1 MSSSHSL
8 RNLLQT
14 LLLLCLLVLPSGAY
28 GSNYYFDT
36 AIVRDSSIV
45 CGRLNNGISYF
56 VVPNKYSGA
65 KIDLYM
71 MVASGSADENMSQS
85 GYAHLLEHLI
95 FESKDENG
103 SSIHKRLSA
112 LGKSIGNGY
121 NAITNFDVT
130 RFDVYDIE
138 REDLAMIENCMDI
151 LAEMCRGLEL
161 TPNSLNHEID
171 VVCNEFNPSL
181 ENAIRSLM
189 CATFPEG
196 SVYYNRTNIGT
207 TASVRAA
214 SVESIKDYYATR
226 FAPAEKAIVI
236 VGDIDPSLGE
246 KLIRLKFGDI
256 PACGPTAGHYEPFN
270 HLDREHY
277 QTVFAPVANS
287 ESHCITLNIICDRLQ
302 RADRHLPENDA
313 LAFEAGMAYAYLNI
327 VLSAM
332 TWNGTLPMYAELDS
346 DLSTVLGVSTP
357 RAFTATLSIHSPK
370 WDEVYRPVRLTLER
384 LRRDGCTE
392 EEFNLLKKKI
402 EAATENYNHYHIQT
416 NAELADEFTKTLN
429 NGETY
434 TSDEQDKQILSQML
448 DMSRDELNVILR
460 RILSPENVQFCIL
473 LDPADIPAKGINHS
487 EYENITVDRTDTA
500 INEAMAML
508 TENERKIA
516 DTSALDHS
524 VLQIGHIP
532 APPVSDENTKRVY
545 TTEVRD
551 SASGVTT
558 PLYISRTS
566 MGDNHVRIQ
575 AIRKG
580 GIADIVDIL
589 RQRYPSI
596 PADSLWLNASLCN
609 SIPLI
614 LPWGRLSQSEFSSLC
629 QIYDITLSAGCTLTD
644 VTLTAEGNVSR
655 LPLMLAL
662 INELTSRPC
671 VPASA
676 TFKRS
681 IDDAVAYLVADE
693 QTLSSKVTNEIMRMN
708 FGSNPV
714 VGYTSPDRYYSCSP
728 EIAAE
733 AARLAYGDGRRY
745 AYIIDGDIDSTANYK
760 NTAAI
765 FVNAI
770 NQLPA
775 ASEKAF
781 DMEHR
786 GSLPSYRNV
795 PDSVSLDLNRQPGI
809 SDTRV
814 VFIDARRI
822 SGITGLGF
830 KPADGRTIAALAAQQ
845 LLDKLRIGN
854 SPVVYDI
861 SVDCNYDYSYDAF
874 DFTVFC
880 FCQAENIT
888 TVTSAVDAIIGN
900 PEFSVSV
907 DDSTTNA
914 LTDLIYSLDNE
925 AGSPTF
931 IGNNLRLDL
940 LYGMPDSS
948 LSDFKK
954 IDPDRFISTLSKLQ
968 NLLSQTP
975 AHRIFLYTG
984 EAEQ

>member
-45 CGRLNNGISYF
+45 CGRLDNGISYF

-151 LAEMCRGLEL
+151 LADMCRGLEL

-181 ENAIRSLM
+181 EKAIRSLM

-516 DTSALDHS
+516 DTSALDLSSLH
-524 VLQIGHIP
+524 IGTMPSPP
-532 APPVSDENTKRVY
+532 ASDESSRTVY
-545 TTEVRD
+545 TTEIRD
-551 SASGVTT
+551 SMLGVTT

-566 MGDNHVRIQ
+566 MGDNHVRVQ

-589 RQRYPSI
+589 RQRYPSV

-614 LPWGRLSQSEFSSLC
+614 LLWGRLSQSEFSSLC

-644 VTLTAEGNVSR
+644 VTVTAEGNASR

-662 INELTSRPC
+662 INELTSRPY

-714 VGYTSPDRYYSCSP
+714 VGYTSPDRYFSCSP

-775 ASEKAF
+775 PSERAF
-781 DMEHR
+781 DPEHR

-795 PDSVSLDLNRQPGI
+795 SDSISIDFKRHPGI
-809 SDTRV
+809 SDTRI

>member
-1 MSSSHSL
+1 MSLSHSL
-8 RNLLQT
+8 RSIRRT
-14 LLLLCLLVLPSGAY
+14 LLLVCIFAGFRNIYA
-28 GSNYYFDT
+28 GQYYFNPQ
-36 AIVRDSSIV
+36 IVRDSSVV
-45 CGRLNNGISYF
+45 CGRLDNGISYY
-56 VVPNKYSGA
+56 VIPNPYSGA

-71 MVASGSADENMSQS
+71 MVASGSADENETQS
-85 GYAHLLEHLI
+85 GYAHLLEHLL
-95 FESKDENG
+95 FESKDKNN

-112 LGKSIGNGY
+112 LGKTIGKGY
-121 NAITNFDVT
+121 NANTNFDVT
-130 RFDVYDIE
+130 RFDIYDIE
-138 REDLAMIENCMDI
+138 RDDIAMIEKCMDI
-151 LAEMCRGLEL
+151 LADMCRGLEL

-171 VVCNEFNPSL
+171 VVCNEFNPSI

-189 CATFPEG
+189 CSIFPES
-196 SVYYNRTNIGT
+196 SVYYNLTNIGT
-207 TASVRAA
+207 TASIRAA
-214 SVESIKDYYATR
+214 SVESIKDYYATL

-313 LAFEAGMAYAYLNI
+313 LAFEAGMAYTFLSI
-327 VLSAM
+327 VLSTM
-332 TWNGTLPMYAELDS
+332 TWNGTLPMYTDLDS

-392 EEFNLLKKKI
+392 TEFTLLKKKI
-402 EAATENYNHYHIQT
+402 EAVTENYDHYRIQT
-416 NAELADEFTKTLN
+416 NPELANEFTKYLN

-434 TSDEQDKQILSQML
+434 TSDEQDKQILSQMIE
-448 DMSRDELNVILR
+448 MSRDELNVILR

-473 LDPADIPAKGINHS
+473 LDPADIPASGINNS

-500 INEAMAML
+500 INEAGAML

-516 DTSALDHS
+516 DTSSLDLSSLH
-524 VLQIGHIP
+524 IGTMPSPP
-532 APPVSDENTKRVY
+532 ASDESSSTVY
-545 TTEVRD
+545 TTEIRD
-551 SASGVTT
+551 SMLNVTT
-558 PLYISRTS
+558 PVYISRTP
-566 MGDNHVRIQ
+566 MGDNHVRVQ

-596 PADSLWLNASLCN
+596 PADSLWLNACLCN

-614 LPWGRLSQSEFSSLC
+614 LPWGRLSQSEFSGLC
-629 QIYDITLSAGCTLTD
+629 QIYDITLSAGCTLTN
-644 VTLTAEGNVSR
+644 VTITAEGNVSR

-714 VGYTSPDRYYSCSP
+714 VGYTSPERYYSCSP

-781 DMEHR
+781 DMEHH

-795 PDSVSLDLNRQPGI
+795 SDSISIDFKRHPDI
-809 SDTRV
+809 SDTRI
-814 VFIDARRI
+814 VFIETRRI
-822 SGITGLGF
+822 SNITDLGF
-830 KPADGRTIAALAAQQ
+830 KPVEGRTIAALAAQQ

-880 FCQAENIT
+880 FCHAENIT

-907 DDSTTNA
+907 DDSTTNT
-914 LTDLIYSLDNE
+914 LTDLIYSLGNE

-968 NLLSQTP
+968 KMLSQTS
-975 AHRIFLYTG
+975 AHRIFLFTG
-984 EAEQ
+984 EYEQ

>member
-45 CGRLNNGISYF
+45 CGHLNNGISYY
-56 VVPNKYSGA
+56 VIPNPYSGA
-65 KIDLYM
+65 KINLYM

-112 LGKSIGNGY
+112 LGKSIGKGY
-121 NAITNFDVT
+121 NANTNFDVT

-151 LAEMCRGLEL
+151 LADMCRGLEL

-357 RAFTATLSIHSPK
+357 RAFSATLSIHSPK
-370 WDEVYRPVRLTLER
+370 WDEVYRPVRHTLER
-384 LRRDGCTE
+384 LRRQGCTE

-402 EAATENYNHYHIQT
+402 EAATENYNHYRIQT
-416 NAELADEFTKTLN
+416 NAELADEFTKYLN
-429 NGETY
+429 NSETY
-434 TSDEQDKQILSQML
+434 TSDEQDKQILSQMIE
-448 DMSRDELNVILR
+448 MSRDELNVILH
-460 RILSPENVQFCIL
+460 RILYPENVQFCIL
-473 LDPADIPAKGINHS
+473 LDPADIPASGINHS
-487 EYENITVDRTDTA
+487 EYENITVDSADTA
-500 INEAMAML
+500 INEAVAML

-516 DTSALDHS
+516 DTSALDLSSLH
-524 VLQIGHIP
+524 IGTMPSPP
-532 APPVSDENTKRVY
+532 ASDESSRTVY
-545 TTEVRD
+545 TTEIRD
-551 SASGVTT
+551 SVSDVTT
-558 PLYISRTS
+558 PVYISRTH
-566 MGDNHVRIQ
+566 MGDNHVRVQ

-629 QIYDITLSAGCTLTD
+629 HIYDITLSAGCTLTD
-644 VTLTAEGNVSR
+644 VTVTAEGNASR

-662 INELTSRPC
+662 INELTSQHC
-671 VPASA
+671 VPDSA
-676 TFKRS
+676 DFKCS
-681 IDDAVAYLVADE
+681 IDDAVTYLVADE

-795 PDSVSLDLNRQPGI
+795 PDSVSIDFKRHPGI
-809 SDTRV
+809 SDTRI
-814 VFIDARRI
+814 VFIDTRRI
-822 SGITGLGF
+822 SNITDLGF
-830 KPADGRTIAALAAQQ
+830 KPVEGRTIAALAAQQ

-861 SVDCNYDYSYDAF
+861 SVDCDYDYSYDAF

-931 IGNNLRLDL
+931 VGNNLRLDL

-968 NLLSQTP
+968 KMLSQTS
-975 AHRIFLYTG
+975 AHRIFLFTG

>member
-45 CGRLNNGISYF
+45 CGHLNNGISYY
-56 VVPNKYSGA
+56 VIPNPYSGA
-65 KIDLYM
+65 KINLYM

-112 LGKSIGNGY
+112 LGKSIGKGY
-121 NAITNFDVT
+121 NANTNFDVT

-151 LAEMCRGLEL
+151 LADMCRGLEL

-207 TASVRAA
+207 SASVRAA

-357 RAFTATLSIHSPK
+357 RAFSATLSIHSPK
-370 WDEVYRPVRLTLER
+370 WDEVYRPVRHALER
-384 LRRDGCTE
+384 LRRQGCTE

-402 EAATENYNHYHIQT
+402 EAATENYNHYRIQT
-416 NAELADEFTKTLN
+416 NAELADEFTKYLN
-429 NGETY
+429 NSETY
-434 TSDEQDKQILSQML
+434 TSDEQDKQILSQMIE
-448 DMSRDELNVILR
+448 MSRDELNVILH

-473 LDPADIPAKGINHS
+473 LDPADIPASGINHS
-487 EYENITVDRTDTA
+487 EYENITVDSADNA
-500 INEAMAML
+500 INEAVAML

-516 DTSALDHS
+516 DTSALDLSSLH
-524 VLQIGHIP
+524 IGTMPSPP
-532 APPVSDENTKRVY
+532 ASDESSRTVY
-545 TTEVRD
+545 TTEIRD
-551 SASGVTT
+551 SVSDVTT
-558 PLYISRTS
+558 PVYISRTP
-566 MGDNHVRIQ
+566 MGDNHVRVQ

-614 LPWGRLSQSEFSSLC
+614 LPWGRLSQSEFSNLC
-629 QIYDITLSAGCTLTD
+629 HIYDITLSAGCTLTD
-644 VTLTAEGNVSR
+644 VTVTAEGNASR

-662 INELTSRPC
+662 INELTSQHC
-671 VPASA
+671 VPDSA
-676 TFKRS
+676 DFKCS
-681 IDDAVAYLVADE
+681 IDDAVTYLVADE

-708 FGSNPV
+708 FGSNPI

-795 PDSVSLDLNRQPGI
+795 PDSVSIDFKRHPGI
-809 SDTRV
+809 SDTRI
-814 VFIDARRI
+814 VFIDTRRI
-822 SGITGLGF
+822 SNITDLGF
-830 KPADGRTIAALAAQQ
+830 KPVEGRTIAALAAQQ

-861 SVDCNYDYSYDAF
+861 SVDCDYDYSYDAF

-931 IGNNLRLDL
+931 VGNNLRLDL

-968 NLLSQTP
+968 KMLSQTS
-975 AHRIFLYTG
+975 AHRIFLFTG

>member
-45 CGRLNNGISYF
+45 CGRLDNGISYF

-65 KIDLYM
+65 KINLYM

-151 LAEMCRGLEL
+151 LADMCRGLEL

-246 KLIRLKFGDI
+246 KLIRLKFGNI

-434 TSDEQDKQILSQML
+434 TSDEQDKQILSQMVE
-448 DMSRDELNVILR
+448 MSRDELNVILR

-516 DTSALDHS
+516 DTSALDLSSLH
-524 VLQIGHIP
+524 IGTMPSPP
-532 APPVSDENTKRVY
+532 ASYESSRTVY
-545 TTEVRD
+545 TTEIRD
-551 SASGVTT
+551 SMLGVTT

-566 MGDNHVRIQ
+566 MGDNHVRVQ

-644 VTLTAEGNVSR
+644 VTVTAEGNVSR

-662 INELTSRPC
+662 INELTSCPC

-714 VGYTSPDRYYSCSP
+714 VGYTSPDRYFSCSP

-814 VFIDARRI
+814 VFIDAQRI

-861 SVDCNYDYSYDAF
+861 SVDCDYDYSYDAF